1 MKRNFAPI
9 VCLVGLILSSR
20 AAELKQK
27 TTTAFDRYVAATE
40 ARINSELRPGGIFL
54 YVDAQQADAMKSS
67 YDKLMNGEVLVE
79 LETKGPGL
87 SSDVPYGMVHHWIGI
102 ILIPGVTLAQLL
114 PIVQEYDR
122 RAELYKPEVAASHLI
137 SNQGNDYRF
146 FLRLCQKRFTTAYS
160 IQSM

>member
-54 YVDAQQADAMKSS
+54 YVDAQQADAMKGS

-79 LETKGPGL
+79 PCPCKSGKKYKRCCGDPKG
-87 SSDVPYGMVHHWIGI
+87 SAVPAVR
-102 ILIPGVTLAQLL
+102 P
-114 PIVQEYDR
+114 PCR
-122 RAELYKPEVAASHLI
+122 PK
-137 SNQGNDYRF
+137 
-146 FLRLCQKRFTTAYS
+146 
-160 IQSM
+160 